1 MNPFKYGR
9 VVSAEN
15 FCPRPKLLKQL
26 TGFIKSGQNVVLQGE
41 RRTGKTS
48 LLCETVRQLKR
59 HRMLYVDL
67 LEIKTADDLCKRMVK
82 ALISM
87 EQQAGLLERVLKSL
101 SQLRPVVSVDPLTGQ
116 PSVSVDAGVRLRPDS
131 LDGILDLVRESHKRT
146 RLVVAFDEFQDILN
160 LADSKETLAVL
171 RSKIQFHK
179 DIPYIFAGSVR
190 NQMSAL
196 FTDPESA
203 FFKSAIAVD
212 VGPLDREIFAGFLAG
227 KFALGKRIVDKETM
241 AKVIEIAENVP
252 GDVQELCE
260 ALWETT
266 SYKDAIH
273 EDNIG
278 QSLELIYARES
289 KGYEAALVL
298 LTGQQVKCL
307 VGLAR
312 MGGKAPLSSAFVQ
325 GVGIAGPASI
335 KKALNRL
342 VQLKIVYRYE
352 PYVACS
358 PATVSEPAMQGRGEY
373 KFVNPFFKS
382 WLQWKNY

>member
-9 VVSAEN
+9 VVSAED

-41 RRTGKTS
+41 RRMGKTS
-48 LLCETVRQLKR
+48 LLYETVRQLR
-59 HRMLYVDL
+59 RYRLLYVDL

-131 LDGILDLVRESHKRT
+131 LDGILDLIRESHKRAH
-146 RLVVAFDEFQDILN
+146 LVVAFDEFQDILN
-160 LADSKETLAVL
+160 LTDSKETLAVL

-190 NQMSAL
+190 NQMNAI

-212 VGPLDREIFAGFLAG
+212 VGPLDREAFAGFLAD
-227 KFALGKRIVDKETM
+227 KFALGKRVVDQGAM
-241 AKVIEIAENVP
+241 ARVIEIAENVP
-252 GDVQELCE
+252 GDAQELCE
-260 ALWETT
+260 AMWETT
-266 SYKDAIH
+266 ADRDTIREAR
-273 EDNIG
+273 IG
-278 QSLELIYARES
+278 PALELIYTRES
-289 KGYEAALVL
+289 KGYEAALVQ
-298 LTGQQVKCL
+298 LTGQQLKCL

-312 MGGKAPLSSAFVQ
+312 LGGKAPLSAVFIK
-325 GVGIAGPASI
+325 GVGIIGPASI

-342 VQLKIVYRYE
+342 VQLKIIYRH
-352 PYVACS
+352 
-358 PATVSEPAMQGRGEY
+358 QGEY
-373 KFVNPFFKS
+373 KFVNPFFKA
-382 WLQWKNY
+382 WLLWKNY

>member
-9 VVSAEN
+9 VVSADD
-15 FCPRPKLLKQL
+15 FCPRPRLLKQL

-41 RRTGKTS
+41 RRMGKTS
-48 LLCETVRQLKR
+48 LLYETVRQLK
-59 HRMLYVDL
+59 HCRMLYIDL

-87 EQQAGLLERVLKSL
+87 EQQAGWLERMLKSL
-101 SQLRPVVSVDPLTGQ
+101 AQLRPVVSVDPLTGQ
-116 PSVSVDAGVRLRPDS
+116 PSVSVDATVRLGPDS
-131 LDGILDLVRESHKRT
+131 LDGILDLIKANRKRT
-146 RLVVAFDEFQDILN
+146 HLVVVFDEFQDILN
-160 LADSKETLAVL
+160 LPDAKETLAIL

-190 NQMSAL
+190 NQMSEI
-196 FTDPESA
+196 FTHPEST
-203 FFKSAIAVD
+203 FFKSAISVD
-212 VGPLDREIFAGFLAG
+212 VGPLDTDAFARFLAD
-227 KFALGKRIVDKETM
+227 KFALGKRIMEPEAM
-241 AKVIEIAENVP
+241 AKVIKLAENVP

-266 SYKDAIH
+266 SYKGAIH
-273 EDNIG
+273 EASIAPA
-278 QSLELIYARES
+278 LELIYARES
-289 KGYEAALVL
+289 KGYEAALVQ
-298 LTGQQVKCL
+298 LTGQQLKCL

-312 MGGKAPLSSAFVQ
+312 MGGKAPLSSAFIQ

-342 VQLKIVYRYE
+342 GQLKIVYRH
-352 PYVACS
+352 
-358 PATVSEPAMQGRGEY
+358 QGEY

>member
-9 VVSAEN
+9 VVSAED
-15 FCPRPKLLKQL
+15 FCPRAHLLEQL
-26 TGFIKSGQNVVLQGE
+26 TTFIKSGQNVVLQGE
-41 RRTGKTS
+41 RRMGKTS
-48 LLCETVRQLKR
+48 LLWETVRQLKR
-59 HRMLYVDL
+59 YRMLYVDL

-82 ALISM
+82 SLISM

-146 RLVVAFDEFQDILN
+146 RLVVVFDEFQDILN

-190 NQMSAL
+190 NQMSEI
-196 FTDPESA
+196 FTDPDSA

-212 VGPLDREIFAGFLAG
+212 VGPLDGEAFGSFLAD
-227 KFALGKRIVDKETM
+227 KFAIGKRIVDKGTM
-241 AKVIEIAENVP
+241 ARVIEIAENVP

-266 SYKDAIH
+266 SYKDTIH
-273 EDNIG
+273 EASIG
-278 QSLELIYARES
+278 PALELIYARES
-289 KGYEAALVL
+289 KGYEAALVQ
-298 LTGQQVKCL
+298 LTGQQLKCL

-312 MGGKAPLSSAFVQ
+312 MGGKSPLSSVFIR
-325 GVGIAGPASI
+325 GVGITGPASI

-342 VQLKIVYRYE
+342 VQLKTVYRHD
-352 PYVACS
+352 
-358 PATVSEPAMQGRGEY
+358 GEY

>member
-9 VVSAEN
+9 VVSADD
-15 FCPRPKLLKQL
+15 FCPRPNLLKQL

-41 RRTGKTS
+41 RRMGKTS
-48 LLCETVRQLKR
+48 LLYETVRQLNR
-59 HRMLYVDL
+59 YRMLYVDV

-101 SQLRPVVSVDPLTGQ
+101 SQLRPVVSIDPLTGQ

-160 LADSKETLAVL
+160 LTDAKETLAVL
-171 RSKIQFHK
+171 RGKIQFHK

-190 NQMSAL
+190 NQMSEI

-203 FFKSAIAVD
+203 LFKSAIAVD
-212 VGPLDREIFAGFLAG
+212 VGPLDREAFAGFLAD
-227 KFALGKRIVDKETM
+227 KFALGKRVVDEGAM
-241 AKVIEIAENVP
+241 ARVIEIAENVP

-260 ALWETT
+260 AIWETT
-266 SYKDAIH
+266 AYRDAIR
-273 EDNIG
+273 EARIG
-278 QSLELIYARES
+278 PALELIYARES
-289 KGYEAALVL
+289 KGYEAALVQ
-298 LTGQQVKCL
+298 LTGHQLKCL
-307 VGLAR
+307 IGLAR
-312 MGGKAPLSSAFVQ
+312 MGGKAPLSSAFIQ
-325 GVGIAGPASI
+325 GVGITGPASV

-342 VQLKIVYRYE
+342 VKLKTVYRHE
-352 PYVACS
+352 
-358 PATVSEPAMQGRGEY
+358 GEY
-373 KFVNPFFKS
+373 KFVNPFFKT
-382 WLQWKNY
+382 WLLWKNY

>member
-9 VVSAEN
+9 VVSADD
-15 FCPRPKLLKQL
+15 FCPRGDLVRQM

-41 RRTGKTS
+41 RRMGKTS
-48 LLCETVRQLKR
+48 LIYETVRQLKR
-59 HRMLYVDL
+59 YRMLYVDL

-101 SQLRPVVSVDPLTGQ
+101 SHLRPVISVDPLTGQ
-116 PSVSVDAGVRLRPDS
+116 PSVSMDAGVHLRPDS
-131 LDGILDLVRESHKRT
+131 LDGILDLVKESHKRT

-160 LADSKETLAVL
+160 LADSRETLAVL

-179 DIPYIFAGSVR
+179 DIPYVFAGSIR
-190 NQMSAL
+190 NRMGEI

-203 FFKSAIAVD
+203 FFKSAIAVN
-212 VGPLDREIFAGFLAG
+212 VGPLDREVFAGFLAD
-227 KFALGKRIVDKETM
+227 KFALGKRLVDSGTM
-241 AKVIEIAENVP
+241 TKIITIAENVP

-260 ALWETT
+260 VIWETT
-266 SYKDAIH
+266 AYRDSIR
-273 EDNIG
+273 EDCINPA
-278 QSLELIYARES
+278 LELIYARES
-289 KGYEAALVL
+289 KGYEAAMVQ
-298 LTGQQVKCL
+298 LTGHQLKCL

-312 MGGKAPLSSAFVQ
+312 MGGKAPLSSGFIR

-342 VQLKIVYRYE
+342 VQLKVVYRHE
-352 PYVACS
+352 
-358 PATVSEPAMQGRGEY
+358 GEY
-373 KFVNPFFKS
+373 KFVNPFFKT
-382 WLQWKNY
+382 WLLWKNY

>member
-1 MNPFKYGR
+1 MNPFRYGR
-9 VVSAEN
+9 VVSADD
-15 FCPRPKLLKQL
+15 FCPRPDLVRQM
-26 TGFIKSGQNVVLQGE
+26 TDFIKSGQNVVLQGE
-41 RRTGKTS
+41 RRMGKTS
-48 LLCETVRQLKR
+48 LLYETVRQLKR
-59 HRMLYVDL
+59 YRMLYVDL

-87 EQQAGLLERVLKSL
+87 EQQAGLLERILKTL
-101 SQLRPVVSVDPLTGQ
+101 AQLRPVVSVDPLTGQ

-160 LADSKETLAVL
+160 LPDSKETLAIL

-179 DIPYIFAGSVR
+179 DIPYVFAGSVR
-190 NQMSAL
+190 NQMSEI

-212 VGPLDREIFAGFLAG
+212 VGPLDKESFAGFLAD
-227 KFALGKRIVDKETM
+227 KFALGKWGVDKDAM
-241 AKVIEIAENVP
+241 AKGIELAENVP

-260 ALWETT
+260 AIWETT
-266 SYKDAIH
+266 AYRNTIH
-273 EDNIG
+273 GDCIG
-278 QSLELIYARES
+278 PALELIYARES
-289 KGYEAALVL
+289 KGYEAALVQ

-312 MGGKAPLSSAFVQ
+312 MGGKAALSAAFIE
-325 GVGIAGPASI
+325 GVGITGPASI

-342 VQLKIVYRYE
+342 VQLKVVYRHE
-352 PYVACS
+352 PRVV
-358 PATVSEPAMQGRGEY
+358 PTLQEVGTMQGRGEY
-373 KFVNPFFKS
+373 KFVNPFFKT
-382 WLQWKNY
+382 WLLWKNY

>member
-9 VVSAEN
+9 VVSADD
-15 FCPRPKLLKQL
+15 FCPRPDLVRQT

-41 RRTGKTS
+41 RRMGKTS
-48 LLCETVRQLKR
+48 LLHETVRQLKR
-59 HRMLYVDL
+59 YRMLYVDL

-87 EQQAGLLERVLKSL
+87 EQQAGLLERILKTL
-101 SQLRPVVSVDPLTGQ
+101 AQLRPIVSVDPLTGQ

-160 LADSKETLAVL
+160 LPDSKETLAVL

-179 DIPYIFAGSVR
+179 DIPYVFAGSVR
-190 NQMSAL
+190 NQMGEI

-212 VGPLDREIFAGFLAG
+212 VGPLDKEGFAGFLAD
-227 KFALGKRIVDKETM
+227 KFALGKRVVDKDAM
-241 AKVIEIAENVP
+241 AKVIELAENVP

-260 ALWETT
+260 AIWETT
-266 SYKDAIH
+266 AYRSTIH
-273 EDNIG
+273 EDCIG
-278 QSLELIYARES
+278 PALELIYARES
-289 KGYEAALVL
+289 KGYEAALVQ
-298 LTGQQVKCL
+298 LTGQQLKCL

-312 MGGKAPLSSAFVQ
+312 MGGKAALSAVFIQ

-342 VQLKIVYRYE
+342 VQLKVVYRHE
-352 PYVACS
+352 
-358 PATVSEPAMQGRGEY
+358 GEY
-373 KFVNPFFKS
+373 KFVNPFFKT
-382 WLQWKNY
+382 WLLWKNY

>member
-9 VVSAEN
+9 VVSADD
-15 FCPRPKLLKQL
+15 FCPRPRLLKQL
-26 TGFIKSGQNVVLQGE
+26 TGFIKSGQSVLLQGE
-41 RRTGKTS
+41 RRMGKTS
-48 LLCETVRQLKR
+48 LLYETVRQLKR
-59 HRMLYVDL
+59 CRMLYIDL

-87 EQQAGLLERVLKSL
+87 EQQAGWLERILKSL
-101 SQLRPVVSVDPLTGQ
+101 AQLRPVVSVDPLTGQ
-116 PSVSVDAGVRLRPDS
+116 PSVSVDAAVRLRPDS
-131 LDGILDLVRESHKRT
+131 LDGILDLVKESHKRT
-146 RLVVAFDEFQDILN
+146 RLVVVFDEFQDILN
-160 LADSKETLAVL
+160 LPDAMETLAIL

-190 NQMSAL
+190 NQMSEI
-196 FTDPESA
+196 FTHPESA
-203 FFKSAIAVD
+203 FFKSAISVD
-212 VGPLDREIFAGFLAG
+212 VGPLDADAFARFLAD
-227 KFALGKRIVDKETM
+227 KFALGKRIVEPEAM
-241 AKVIEIAENVP
+241 AKVIELAENVP

-266 SYKDAIH
+266 SFKDAIH
-273 EDNIG
+273 EASIAPA
-278 QSLELIYARES
+278 LELIYARES
-289 KGYEAALVL
+289 KGYEAALVQ
-298 LTGQQVKCL
+298 LTGQQLKCL

-312 MGGKAPLSSAFVQ
+312 MGGKAPLSSAFIQ

-342 VQLKIVYRYE
+342 GQLKIVYRH
-352 PYVACS
+352 
-358 PATVSEPAMQGRGEY
+358 QGEY